1 MRVWEHWDRSYSDTD
16 SLTYILY
23 SLSLTVSQWLSQW
36 VSRDSRHKLI
46 KWLLLVIFF
55 RQSVLCVTETVYDPD
70 SWDSFSSCQRDDC
83 VSRANGRASLT
94 SSLSESVSDCQTQTA
109 FFCFLKNFLSFSLS
123 VLTMWQFL
131 ARFDARIDSEQTRNF
146 ESLPALLAL
155 LRSVWL
161 GCNRLSSDCRDSWH

>member
-1 MRVWEHWDRSYSDTD
+1 MEWESENTEIDHIVTLTVWHIY
-16 SLTYILY
+16 YIVSV
-23 SLSLTVSQWLSQW
+23 SLSHN
-36 VSRDSRHKLI
+36 DSHNESHVI

-55 RQSVLCVTETVYDPD
+55 RQSVLCVTKTVYDPD

-131 ARFDARIDSEQTRNF
+131 ARFDARIDSEQTRNLSP